1 LKNYIPLHEPQITQK
16 DTASVKDAV
25 NTGWVTTSGKYIIKF
40 KKLISKFTG
49 CKNVNLLINGTSALH
64 IALKVVGVKP
74 GDEVIVQTT
83 TFVATINSIIYN
95 SANPI
100 FMDCDEYLN
109 ISEDKTL
116 DFLKTETIFR
126 NGNTL
131 NKKTKKIIR
140 AIIIVHTY
148 GKAAKFE
155 KLLLFCRKRNIKI
168 VEDAAESLG
177 TYYLRG
183 RFKNKHTGT
192 VGDIGC
198 FSFNGNKII
207 TSGGGGAIITNN
219 KIYSKKV
226 NYLINQ
232 AKNNPV
238 KFIHNSIGYNYA
250 MSNINAALGCSQLER
265 INKII
270 YKKEKIYNQYLN
282 NLKNSNICELM
293 KNPTYSKNNN
303 WLNII
308 FIKKANV
315 NSYINKFKKKKIFVR
330 PLWFLNHLQKPFKK
344 YQTYKIKYAPKLYP
358 KVLCLPSSYNIKYS
372 ELKKI
377 IRLLDD

>member
-1 LKNYIPLHEPQITQK
+1 MKKYTPLHEPQITQK
-16 DTASVKDAV
+16 DIASVKDAV
-25 NTGWVTTSGKYIIKF
+25 STGWVTTSGKYIVKF

-64 IALKVVGVKP
+64 IALKVLGVKK

-116 DFLKTETIFR
+116 EFLKTETFFR
-126 NGNTL
+126 NGNTY
-131 NKKTKKIIR
+131 NKKTKKIIK

-148 GKAAKFE
+148 GKAAQFE
-155 KLLLFCRKRNIKI
+155 KLLLFCRKRKIKI

-177 TYYLRG
+177 TYYLKG

-192 VGDIGC
+192 IGDIGC

-219 KIYSKKV
+219 KNYSKKI

-232 AKNNPV
+232 AKNNPI

-250 MSNINAALGCSQLER
+250 MSNINAALGYSQLKR
-265 INKII
+265 IKKII
-270 YKKEKIYNQYLN
+270 NKKEKIYLKYLN
-282 NLKNSNICELM
+282 NLQNSNICELM
-293 KNPTYSKNNN
+293 RNPSYSKNNN

-308 FIKKANV
+308 LMKKGSA
-315 NSYINKFKKKKIFVR
+315 NSYIDKFKKKK
-330 PLWFLNHLQKPFKK
+330 
-344 YQTYKIKYAPKLYP
+344 Y
-358 KVLCLPSSYNIKYS
+358 
-372 ELKKI
+372 
-377 IRLLDD
+377 LLDHYGF

>member
-1 LKNYIPLHEPQITQK
+1 
-16 DTASVKDAV
+16 
-25 NTGWVTTSGKYIIKF
+25 
-40 KKLISKFTG
+40 
-49 CKNVNLLINGTSALH
+49 
-64 IALKVVGVKP
+64 
-74 GDEVIVQTT
+74 
-83 TFVATINSIIYN
+83 
-95 SANPI
+95 
-100 FMDCDEYLN
+100 MDYDEYLN

-155 KLLLFCRKRNIKI
+155 KLLLFCRKRKIKI

-250 MSNINAALGCSQLER
+250 MSNLNAALGCSQLER

-282 NLKNSNICELM
+282 NFKNSNICELM

-303 WLNII
+303 WINII
-308 FIKKANV
+308 FIKKGNA

-344 YQTYKIKYAPKLYP
+344 YQTYKIKYASKLYP